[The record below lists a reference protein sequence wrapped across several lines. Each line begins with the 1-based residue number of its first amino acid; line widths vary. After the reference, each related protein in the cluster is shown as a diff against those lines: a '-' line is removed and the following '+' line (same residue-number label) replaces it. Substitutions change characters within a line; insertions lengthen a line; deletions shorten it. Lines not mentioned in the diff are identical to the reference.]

1 MLWTWVGRESCLW
14 KLYSDFKTW
23 KYTVIFFAKHCD
35 INFQTCEK
43 IIPIPHMHHHTYAN
57 SPTKLPKRNRSLSTQ
72 GRMCQEGCAAIACYR
87 LLVSGWAAR
96 CKIVFFMPNLWK
108 WVNRRTGTS
117 RRSSHTFVAT
127 DSSGT
132 GPLERTAERLPLQS
146 VVMRKV
152 PLFTPFQVQ
161 LATRLGVTT
170 ALRSYAFRALD
181 ICPSFVGAIT
191 GIKLNNIYYS
201 HSTMSTHTHSVM

>member
-1 MLWTWVGRESCLW
+1 MWKNHPNTTLMQTRLLTYRKEIGLCLLEVVCARKAALW
-14 KLYSDFKTW
+14 
-23 KYTVIFFAKHCD
+23 
-35 INFQTCEK
+35 
-43 IIPIPHMHHHTYAN
+43 
-57 SPTKLPKRNRSLSTQ
+57 
-72 GRMCQEGCAAIACYR
+72 IACYK

-132 GPLERTAERLPLQS
+132 GPLERTAERPPLQS

-170 ALRSYAFRALD
+170 ALWSYAFRALD
-181 ICPSFVGAIT
+181 IRPSFVGAVT